1 MAKEIRKKIYKP
13 AEPRFSE
20 EPADA
25 KLSDTG
31 RQIRIENQKFED
43 ETCERSL
50 NMKEFYECTFRNVRF
65 TKDMKNCLFADA
77 VFDHCDFSNINMNN
91 TVFRRVQLR
100 TCRLMGTELTAAVMQ
115 DTVMEGCQGSYLNL
129 NGSKMKR
136 VTLKDMILEQA
147 GMSMVEHSDVSIEN
161 CNFTKSEWIDT
172 KMNGLDL
179 SDSQVDGIMVDPE
192 NLRGLT
198 VNEEQAVAFAEL
210 LGLNVRKLF

>member
-1 MAKEIRKKIYKP
+1 MAKEIRRKINKP
-13 AEPRFSE
+13 AEPKFSE
-20 EPADA
+20 EPAGA
-25 KLSDTG
+25 KLSETG
-31 RQIRIENQKFED
+31 RQIRIENLKFED

-50 NMKEFYECTFRNVRF
+50 NMKEFYECTFHNVRF

-77 VFDHCDFSNINMNN
+77 VFDPCDFSNISMNN
-91 TVFRRVQLR
+91 TVFRRVRIR
-100 TCRLMGTELTAAVMQ
+100 TCRMMGTELAGAVMQ

-129 NGSKMKR
+129 NGSKLKR

-147 GMSMVEHSDVSIEN
+147 GMSMVEHSDISIEN

>member
-1 MAKEIRKKIYKP
+1 M
-13 AEPRFSE
+13 
-20 EPADA
+20 
-25 KLSDTG
+25 
-31 RQIRIENQKFED
+31 
-43 ETCERSL
+43 
-50 NMKEFYECTFRNVRF
+50 
-65 TKDMKNCLFADA
+65 
-77 VFDHCDFSNINMNN
+77 
-91 TVFRRVQLR
+91 
-100 TCRLMGTELTAAVMQ
+100 MGTELAGAVMQ

-129 NGSKMKR
+129 NGSKLKR

-147 GMSMVEHSDVSIEN
+147 GMSMVEHSDISIEN

-172 KMNGLDL
+172 KMDGLDL

>member
-1 MAKEIRKKIYKP
+1 MAKEIRRKINKP
-13 AEPRFSE
+13 AEPKFSE
-20 EPADA
+20 EPAGA
-25 KLSDTG
+25 KLSETG
-31 RQIRIENQKFED
+31 RQIRIENLKFED

-50 NMKEFYECTFRNVRF
+50 NMKEFYECTFHNVRF

-77 VFDHCDFSNINMNN
+77 VFDHCDFSNISMNN
-91 TVFRRVQLR
+91 TVFRRVRIR
-100 TCRLMGTELTAAVMQ
+100 TCRMMGTELAGAVMQ

-129 NGSKMKR
+129 NGSKLKR

-147 GMSMVEHSDVSIEN
+147 GMSMVEHSDISIEN